1 MPSYYPVFLNLQD
14 RRCVVIGGGDVAERK
29 VLALRECG
37 ARLTLISPAVTP
49 TLQRLAVERSLELR
63 RRAYQVGDL
72 AGAWLAIAATDDT
85 AVNQA
90 VQREAEERG
99 IFVNVVDV
107 SPLCSFIAPSIVR
120 RGEITL
126 AISTGGVGPALARHI
141 REKLERVVGPEY
153 AGLARVVA
161 DARKAL
167 HARGKRASPERW
179 RECLNDSLLELV
191 RQEKLDEAR
200 DRLLQDLLREDGRR
214 RLAASAR
221 PGPMGDTP

>member
-1 MPSYYPVFLNLQD
+1 MSSYYPVFLDMQG

-29 VLALRECG
+29 VLTLRDCG
-37 ARLTLISPAVTP
+37 ARVTLVSPDVTP
-49 TLQRLAVERSLELR
+49 TLQRLADDTALELR
-63 RRAYQVGDL
+63 RRAYQPGDL

-85 AVNQA
+85 AVNKA

-120 RGEITL
+120 RGEITV
-126 AISTGGVGPALARHI
+126 AVSTGGVGPALARHI
-141 REKLERVVGPEY
+141 RQKLEGVLGPEY

-161 DARKAL
+161 DVRQTL
-167 HARGKRASPERW
+167 RTRGRRASPERW
-179 RECLNDSLLELV
+179 QTCLNDSLLELV
-191 RQEKLDEAR
+191 RQERLEEAR
-200 DRLLQDLLREDGRR
+200 DHLLQDLLREDGRR

-221 PGPMGDTP
+221 PGPTGDTP

>member
-14 RRCVVIGGGDVAERK
+14 RRCVVIGGGDIAERK

-49 TLQRLAVERSLELR
+49 TLQRLAVELSLELR
-63 RRAYQVGDL
+63 RRAYQAGDL

-85 AVNQA
+85 VVNQA

-153 AGLARVVA
+153 ASLAHVVA

-167 HARGKRASPERW
+167 RARGRRASPERW

-191 RQEKLDEAR
+191 RQKRLDEAR
-200 DRLLQDLLREDGRR
+200 DHLLQDLLREGERR
-214 RLAASAR
+214 RLVTSAR
-221 PGPMGDTP
+221 PGPIGDTP